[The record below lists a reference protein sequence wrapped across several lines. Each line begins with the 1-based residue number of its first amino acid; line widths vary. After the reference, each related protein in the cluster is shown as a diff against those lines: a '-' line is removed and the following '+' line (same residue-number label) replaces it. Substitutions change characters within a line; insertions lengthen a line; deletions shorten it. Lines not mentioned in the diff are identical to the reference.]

1 MHERDNSSAAQAPGN
16 SAGDQKHIGTQAE
29 NAADSQSGRSAAP
42 VSYRATTTA
51 LHDLRVNRFLMAAA
65 AYAAGIALLV
75 LAYWVKLIEWQPLL
89 VCVTAIVLV
98 NLVLY
103 ALFAARI
110 NERFAD
116 PSLTHAQT
124 LMGIALIML
133 VAYAFQRDRSLVLVW
148 CLVVLLFGVFRFKP
162 REFLTT
168 TLFML
173 AGYALVINLLMQF
186 RPETVDVYLEW
197 YQWAWL
203 ALVLPAFAMIGARI
217 SELRTRILRTN
228 EELTNA
234 LSTIQDMATHDSLTG
249 LPNRASLAD
258 TLQHAIS
265 RAERDKTGLALFF
278 LDLDH
283 FKAINDTLG
292 HPTGDQLL
300 REIARRVRGTIRD
313 SDLVARLGGD
323 EFVVMVERVSDHENL
338 RVLALKILAIIGE
351 PIMLAEQEVKV
362 SASIGIAS
370 FPEHGRDV
378 SALLANA
385 DLAMYR
391 AKALGRNR
399 FNEYSLE
406 LGENAVERFEIER
419 DMRRGLERREFHL
432 YYQPKIE
439 FSSGKM
445 LGVEALIRWHHPELG
460 VLYPDRFIRIAEDN
474 GFIVTLGQWVIE
486 QACRQVRLWQ
496 DARMPRFSVAVN
508 LSANQLTDQSLV
520 RNLAEALRSSGAD
533 PDLLELEITE
543 SVVMQNIDEATT
555 LLEALRDLGVRLSI
569 DDFGTGYSSLSYLKR
584 LPVDILKV
592 DRAFVKDLP
601 HNRDDLAIT
610 RAVIAMAHGL
620 AMKVVAE
627 GVEERQQFDFL
638 RDEGCDEFQ
647 GFFCRPAL
655 ESHDLEALVREYGLL
670 IPAATAVES

>member
-1 MHERDNSSAAQAPGN
+1 MHARHDADVDLESRPGAAAPNPAEAARESAAVAR
-16 SAGDQKHIGTQAE
+16 
-29 NAADSQSGRSAAP
+29 QSDN
-42 VSYRATTTA
+42 A
-51 LHDLRVNRFLMAAA
+51 LHTIRVNRFLMAAA

-75 LAYWVKLIEWQPLL
+75 MAHWVKLIDWQPLL
-89 VCVTAIVLV
+89 LCYGAITAV
-98 NLVLY
+98 NAAFYV
-103 ALFAARI
+103 AFASRF

-124 LMGIALIML
+124 LAGIAMIMM

-186 RPETVDVYLEW
+186 RPESVDVYLEW

-217 SELRTRILRTN
+217 SALRSRILRTN

-234 LSTIQDMATHDSLTG
+234 LATIQDMATHDSLTG

-258 TLQHAIS
+258 TLQHVIS
-265 RAERDKTGLALFF
+265 RSERERESLALFF

-300 REIARRVRGTIRD
+300 REIARRMRNSIRE

-323 EFVVMVERVSDHENL
+323 EFVVMVENVTDQEHL
-338 RVLALKILAIIGE
+338 RVLAAKILATVGE
-351 PIMLAEQEVKV
+351 PVTLAGHEVKI
-362 SASIGIAS
+362 SASIGIAV
-370 FPEHGRDV
+370 FPDHGRDV
-378 SALLANA
+378 SSLLANA

-399 FNEYSLE
+399 YNEYSLE
-406 LGENAVERFEIER
+406 LGENAAERFEIEK
-419 DMRRGLERREFHL
+419 DMRRALEQREFHL

-439 FSSGKM
+439 FSSGRM
-445 LGVEALIRWHHPELG
+445 LGVEALIRWHHPTLG
-460 VLYPDRFIRIAEDN
+460 VLYPDRFIRIAEET
-474 GFIVTLGQWVIE
+474 GFIVPLGRWVID
-486 QACRQVRLWQ
+486 QACRQVRQWQ

-508 LSANQLTDQSLV
+508 LSASQLTDQSLV
-520 RNLAEALRSSGAD
+520 GHVADALKTTGAD
-533 PDLLELEITE
+533 PALVELEITE
-543 SVVMQNIDEATT
+543 SVVMQNIEEAAK
-555 LLEALRDLGVRLSI
+555 LLDALRELGVRLSI

-620 AMKVVAE
+620 SMKVVAE

-655 ESHDLEALVREYGLL
+655 ESHDLEALVKQHGLL
-670 IPAATAVES
+670 IPAQSQTP